1 MPANRRRPAI
11 EEARGLTALVGALRE
26 DGDTL
31 DADSV
36 AARLGI
42 TPAHAQ
48 HLLDLLTQAG
58 GDSYASALPLA
69 ADSDDS
75 VTLVSPFANTVRG
88 RSVRLTPAEAKA
100 LEAAFDAMGLAETDD
115 LRMRIKAAYW
125 PKQGE
130 EREMASLLTA
140 QETTDGYDR
149 LAQLARAIL
158 AGKRVEFDYKPVEVA
173 APGARRRTA
182 PLHRRHVGPVGL
194 RHEGDKW
201 YLDAYDLDRRA
212 DRRFRVDRIDRLILA
227 EEGWQRSADCA
238 ADDNRMVRLT
248 FTDPALLDL
257 FDWHGLHVLA
267 HRKDGIEC
275 EIPWY
280 QGGQWLPRHIAACG
294 GGVTVN
300 DAELA
305 GKTASYAAD
314 LREQGLGV

>member
-48 HLLDLLTQAG
+48 HLLDLLLDMGSGA
-58 GDSYASALPLA
+58 AALPLA

-100 LEAAFDAMGLAETDD
+100 LEAAFDAMGLSGTDD
-115 LRMRIKAAYW
+115 LRARIAAGYW
-125 PKQGE
+125 PVTTESGE
-130 EREMASLLTA
+130 VSSLFSA
-140 QETTDGYDR
+140 RETTGLYKSLAP
-149 LAQLARAIL
+149 LAQAII
-158 AGKRVEFDYKPVEVA
+158 AGKRVEFDYTPVEAA
-173 APGARRRTA
+173 APGTRLRTI
-182 PLHRRHVGPVGL
+182 PLHRRHVGPFGL
-194 RHEGDKW
+194 RHKGDKW

-212 DRRFRVDRIDRLILA
+212 DRRFRVDRIDGLTVTD
-227 EEGWQRSADCA
+227 EGWKRTARASAD
-238 ADDNRMVRLT
+238 DTRTVRLT

-280 QGGQWLPRHIAACG
+280 QGGQWLPGHIAACG
-294 GGVTVN
+294 GGVEV
-300 DAELA
+300 DDPELA
-305 GKTASYAAD
+305 RKAAAYAID
-314 LREQGLGV
+314 LHDQGLSV

>member
-48 HLLDLLTQAG
+48 HLLDLLTQTG

-201 YLDAYDLDRRA
+201 YLDAYDL
-212 DRRFRVDRIDRLILA
+212 
-227 EEGWQRSADCA
+227 
-238 ADDNRMVRLT
+238 RMVRLT

-280 QGGQWLPRHIAACG
+280 QGGQWLPGHIAACG

-305 GKTASYAAD
+305 RKTASYAAD

>member
-48 HLLDLLTQAG
+48 HLLDLLTQTG

-182 PLHRRHVGPVGL
+182 PLHRRHVGPVG
-194 RHEGDKW
+194 
-201 YLDAYDLDRRA
+201 
-212 DRRFRVDRIDRLILA
+212 
-227 EEGWQRSADCA
+227 
-238 ADDNRMVRLT
+238 RMVRLT